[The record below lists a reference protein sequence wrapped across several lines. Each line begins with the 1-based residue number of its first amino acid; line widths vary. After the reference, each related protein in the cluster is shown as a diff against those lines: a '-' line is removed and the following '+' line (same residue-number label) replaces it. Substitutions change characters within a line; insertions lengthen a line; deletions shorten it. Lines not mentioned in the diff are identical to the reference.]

1 MNSIWNSATE
11 LCNRIPY
18 PMHGPI
24 MAGYCSSVL
33 CLPGQGG
40 DGAAVLP
47 KHVLN
52 LASCQMFRRICCS
65 GVRPGVL
72 QDREEADGLGLAAAG
87 GTAIIFDHMMAFRD
101 VDDFPSCYFE
111 SCGETPAYAK
121 PELQVQAPVKRCLKG
136 FASA

>member
-1 MNSIWNSATE
+1 M
-11 LCNRIPY
+11 
-18 PMHGPI
+18 
-24 MAGYCSSVL
+24 
-33 CLPGQGG
+33 
-40 DGAAVLP
+40 
-47 KHVLN
+47 
-52 LASCQMFRRICCS
+52 
-65 GVRPGVL
+65 L

-87 GTAIIFDHMMAFRD
+87 GAAIIFDHMVAFRD